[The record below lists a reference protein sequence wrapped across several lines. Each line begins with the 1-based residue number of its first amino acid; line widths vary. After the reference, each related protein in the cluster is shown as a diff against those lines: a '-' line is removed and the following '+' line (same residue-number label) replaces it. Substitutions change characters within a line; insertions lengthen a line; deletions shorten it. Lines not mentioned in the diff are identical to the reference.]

1 MDQSPT
7 KECSRVGPDL
17 RILTVAPSWIIIM
30 NECIPNTTNSKR
42 INKYVYLQ
50 ILEEGLLVEE
60 NQILGDISAIIAG
73 PG

>member
-1 MDQSPT
+1 MYEGTT
-7 KECSRVGPDL
+7 KERSRVGPD
-17 RILTVAPSWIIIM
+17 RNLTGTLDHYK
-30 NECIPNTTNSKR
+30 ECILNTTNSKR

-60 NQILGDISAIIAG
+60 NQILGDISAIIAR